1 MDIRRSLARAFGAIL
16 SAVLIAWNPGCGVGQ
31 RAPDSA
37 AAVRCDDPYL
47 RHLLGE
53 WSIER
58 MIRGEIVG
66 NSMDVS
72 PILGGSFVRIHMQST
87 TVGKPY
93 EAVVIVGRDSST
105 GEYVAHWCDSF
116 GAEYSAQG
124 RGRLDNNT
132 LEFVFHYPSGP
143 FFNTWTF
150 DPVND
155 QWTFVGESGSPDGSR
170 KLFARDRVT
179 RAKGR

>member
-1 MDIRRSLARAFGAIL
+1 MKIGRSLARGSWVI
-16 SAVLIAWNPGCGVGQ
+16 LIAAFVAWTPGCGISQ
-31 RAPDSA
+31 RTPDSSLA
-37 AAVRCDDPYL
+37 AGCDDPYL
-47 RHLLGE
+47 RHLLGD

-58 MIRGEIVG
+58 AIRGEVVG

-87 TVGKPY
+87 TPGKPY
-93 EAVVIVGRDSST
+93 EAVVIVGRENST

-124 RGRLDNNT
+124 RGKLANNT
-132 LEFVFHYPSGP
+132 LELVFHYPSGP

-150 DPVND
+150 DPIND
-155 QWTFVGESGSPDGSR
+155 QWTFVGESGSSDGSR

-179 RAKGR
+179 RAKAR